1 MQSASPD
8 IVELSTFGV
17 SEFRGGIMDLLQLPG
32 KAVAEKYFRE
42 KCIEFR
48 DKETF
53 TTTFPVYVNG
63 ESFDV
68 TYTVSLSDY
77 STETGMVPDLRKNI
91 HSALQFHFFQEQP
104 IRKFKTYYG
113 YALLKNNSTRTD
125 VSVN

>member
-1 MQSASPD
+1 
-8 IVELSTFGV
+8 
-17 SEFRGGIMDLLQLPG
+17 LLQLPG

-48 DKETF
+48 DKETS

-91 HSALQFHFFQEQP
+91 HSALQFHLVNP
-104 IRKFKTYYG
+104 IFSR
-113 YALLKNNSTRTD
+113 LKRHIRAD
-125 VSVN
+125 KVSI